1 MTTILMTLGLIIG
14 IAGIT
19 FAQSNKK
26 NPQTKIITIINVP
39 IDAAFNYI
47 VPVDLS
53 HIFKKYKSIAGITNT
68 SIKEGWTKPGLVR
81 IVYFEDGSTSKES
94 LLTVVTNSSFSYKNE
109 DFTSQL
115 RFFAKRI
122 EGDWIFTDLGNGQ
135 TKIEWTYKVVPKN
148 FIARGLVNIILMKD
162 INGLLNN
169 ALIILKD
176 DLESGKYK
184 NASSYKQS

>member
-1 MTTILMTLGLIIG
+1 MTTILMTLGLSIGLIG
-14 IAGIT
+14 IA

-26 NPQTKIITIINVP
+26 VPQTKIIMTINVP
-39 IDAAFNYI
+39 IETTFNYI

-53 HIFKKYKSIAGITNT
+53 HIFKRYKSISGITNT
-68 SIKEGWTKPGLVR
+68 SIIEGWTKPGLVR
-81 IVYFEDGSTSKES
+81 TVYFEDGSTSKES
-94 LLTVVTNSSFSYKNE
+94 LLTVVPYSSFSYKIE

-115 RFFAKRI
+115 RFLAKRI

-135 TKIEWTYKVVPKN
+135 TKIEWTYKVVPKY

-184 NASSYKQS
+184 NASH